1 MNPFSSDGRDDFAN
15 YNFDGS
21 SSGNVDT
28 SGFGTC
34 DFEDDNERNTTL
46 HLQQQIEQKK
56 KNILDSSNRSLG
68 LVYESE
74 DIGNETAQELM
85 SQGEQLRRTE
95 RRLDKIDSDLTAS
108 QRHITSI
115 KSVFGGFRNY
125 FSRKNENVEPVAE
138 EREQAEVIP
147 YKNQSNDQRDEERRK
162 ERMENHPGMRNLPY
176 NQQKQQ
182 RSQQSGMAA
191 FDSQL
196 DENLGLSRLK
206 GLASGLGSELDD
218 QNADIERITGKTN
231 RVDNKIDKTNMDVKR
246 LLRR

>member
-1 MNPFSSDGRDDFAN
+1 
-15 YNFDGS
+15 
-21 SSGNVDT
+21 
-28 SGFGTC
+28 
-34 DFEDDNERNTTL
+34 
-46 HLQQQIEQKK
+46 
-56 KNILDSSNRSLG
+56 
-68 LVYESE
+68 
-74 DIGNETAQELM
+74 M

-138 EREQAEVIP
+138 ERESKLKS
-147 YKNQSNDQRDEERRK
+147 YLDKNQSNDQRDEERRK

-196 DENLGLSRLK
+196 DENLGK
-206 GLASGLGSELDD
+206 VVLA
-218 QNADIERITGKTN
+218 
-231 RVDNKIDKTNMDVKR
+231 V
-246 LLRR
+246 